1 MMKGFAQAL
10 VVGLLLVI
18 DTAFA
23 QDKFSRHV
31 VTCSP
36 ADSTTYFFTNTT
48 TAFYFGRA
56 CGMNIA
62 VMHGLNVLTQE
73 YFEDYVLRFDGNLL
87 DRGSAEIFIYHDR
100 MVRKYSPQQITEE
113 VTLLDSLN
121 VLSINVMSQ
130 VQGSLE
136 LIPGFPGS
144 RQAQD
149 FEVRWER
156 EFGMLH
162 IGQKAQPQ
170 DAQASKSPA
179 WTAISTH
186 PTASFV
192 PFDARQREA
201 YSKLFQLPAFVPGS
215 LYVTLQDSA
224 VFHVLVGGDA
234 KKHITGL
241 HSRK

>member
-1 MMKGFAQAL
+1 MRGLAQAL
-10 VVGLLLVI
+10 AVVLLLVI
-18 DTAFA
+18 DTSFA
-23 QDKFSRHV
+23 QDKFSKQV
-31 VTCSP
+31 VSCSP
-36 ADSTTYFFTNTT
+36 ADSTTFFFTNST

-56 CGMNIA
+56 CGMNTA

-73 YFEDYVLRFDGNLL
+73 YFEDYVLRFDGNIL
-87 DRGSAEIFIYHDR
+87 DRGSAEVLIYPDR
-100 MVRKYSPQQITEE
+100 LVRKYSPQQITEH

-121 VLSINVMSQ
+121 VLSINVTSQ

-162 IGQKAQPQ
+162 IRQKALPQ
-170 DAQASKSPA
+170 DAQAGKSPA
-179 WTAISTH
+179 WSAISTH
-186 PTASFV
+186 PTASFAL
-192 PFDARQREA
+192 FDARQREA
-201 YSKLFQLPAFVPGS
+201 YTRLFSLPTFVPGS
-215 LYVTLQDSA
+215 LFVTLQDSA
-224 VFHVLVGGDA
+224 VFHVLVGSDT
-234 KKHITGL
+234 KKLITGL